1 MTEAEICDPLPLLP
15 LLPLLPPLE
24 SIHSPKL
31 PPTALRK
38 IQQGGTPIME
48 IGQGAAIAI
57 SSIAGSIAWVA
68 TFWLVLRHRFRM
80 KQLEVERT
88 RFEAAKSQEETR
100 QEILEFLDDLRAE
113 IHSMQGGV
121 AAKLEEVNERVD
133 LTERM
138 LLRAS
143 RARFVEQRESTPV

>member
-1 MTEAEICDPLPLLP
+1 
-15 LLPLLPPLE
+15 
-24 SIHSPKL
+24 
-31 PPTALRK
+31 
-38 IQQGGTPIME
+38 ME
-48 IGQGAAIAI
+48 WSDGAGIAI
-57 SSIAGSIAWVA
+57 GAMALSAGWVT

-88 RFEAAKSQEETR
+88 RFEAARSQEEAR
-100 QEILEFLDDLRAE
+100 QEILEFLDDVRAE

-143 RARFVEQRESTPV
+143 RAQFAELRETPV